1 VYSSNDLHHSYT
13 TGYSIGRLRRLT
25 DTIDIRIQGRHGS
38 ISDLEWLN
46 VPSFAVITGVNGT
59 GKSQLLEVVAR
70 SYGAL
75 HYPHAHD
82 PRARRQFDAHAT
94 IDGLSLE
101 PGEVFH
107 AYAEWFP
114 SVQGESSEE
123 VVKSYIDSLHNQL
136 TRANHGGFEAG
147 LPWLLEQ
154 LGITTDSAKEL
165 SKRELFELL
174 TPGLLYGLMARV
186 ASASNPG
193 SSQVGW
199 ALLFLAYRLF
209 ERDALGL
216 RISREEVERRYGEP
230 PWVLLNEIL
239 ETSGLPF
246 RAVYPDELRPT
257 ALVDDDT
264 FALRLRDVER
274 DVEAPFDGLSSG
286 ERVIMSTV
294 LWQYDA
300 QQIGKH
306 HRFLLLDEPDSHLH
320 PSLTR
325 RFLDVIRKV
334 FVEER
339 GVRVIMTT
347 HSPSTVALAPEE
359 SLFEMRR
366 QDPRIQPVGSKARA
380 VATLTDG
387 FVAVQEATQTV
398 LLEGKD
404 DPPFYERV
412 WELLTERSSV
422 SDPGPLEPFPSVAFV
437 YGKGKETVEEL
448 IPQMRDRGLQ
458 SFHGIIDKDI
468 SNAPSNGVHVIKRN
482 GMENYLYDPLNIW
495 VLLRSQGQAPTVTGV
510 DLPRGREARVRDLSE
525 HDLQRIVD
533 VVLAK
538 VAARLTNLSTPE
550 TATEDIFFVN
560 GKRLR
565 YPRWFLDRDDKEIK
579 EEFSKAYGHR
589 WLRPDNPESLL
600 RSYATLNMVPKDL
613 LNLFRA
619 IQASGHPK

>member
-13 TGYSIGRLRRLT
+13 TGDSIGRLRRLT

-46 VPSFAVITGVNGT
+46 A
-59 GKSQLLEVVAR
+59 VAR

-82 PRARRQFDAHAT
+82 PRVRRQFDAHAT

-199 ALLFLAYRLF
+199 ALLFLAFRLF

-274 DVEAPFDGLSSG
+274 DVEVPFDGLSSG
-286 ERVIMSTV
+286 ERDYV
-294 LWQYDA
+294 Y
-300 QQIGKH
+300 
-306 HRFLLLDEPDSHLH
+306 R
-320 PSLTR
+320 
-325 RFLDVIRKV
+325 
-334 FVEER
+334 
-339 GVRVIMTT
+339 
-347 HSPSTVALAPEE
+347 ALA
-359 SLFEMRR
+359 
-366 QDPRIQPVGSKARA
+366 
-380 VATLTDG
+380 
-387 FVAVQEATQTV
+387 
-398 LLEGKD
+398 
-404 DPPFYERV
+404 
-412 WELLTERSSV
+412 
-422 SDPGPLEPFPSVAFV
+422 
-437 YGKGKETVEEL
+437 
-448 IPQMRDRGLQ
+448 
-458 SFHGIIDKDI
+458 
-468 SNAPSNGVHVIKRN
+468 
-482 GMENYLYDPLNIW
+482 
-495 VLLRSQGQAPTVTGV
+495 
-510 DLPRGREARVRDLSE
+510 VRCSAD
-525 HDLQRIVD
+525 
-533 VVLAK
+533 
-538 VAARLTNLSTPE
+538 
-550 TATEDIFFVN
+550 
-560 GKRLR
+560 
-565 YPRWFLDRDDKEIK
+565 W
-579 EEFSKAYGHR
+579 
-589 WLRPDNPESLL
+589 
-600 RSYATLNMVPKDL
+600 
-613 LNLFRA
+613 
-619 IQASGHPK
+619 QASPLFALG